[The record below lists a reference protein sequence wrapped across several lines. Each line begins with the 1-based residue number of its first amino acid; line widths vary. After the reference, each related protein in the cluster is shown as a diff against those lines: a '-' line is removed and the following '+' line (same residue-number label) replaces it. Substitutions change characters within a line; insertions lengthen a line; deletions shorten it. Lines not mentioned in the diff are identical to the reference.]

1 MSKLY
6 KKWDVVLV
14 DLNPTKGSEI
24 AKVRPCLI
32 VSPNA
37 ANAALSTF
45 IIVPFTSANKTYPTR
60 LFTNHKSKPGALAF
74 DQIKTIDKSRVIK
87 KDGEFDRKLREA
99 VNSTLQIMFSEK

>member
-6 KKWDVVLV
+6 KKWNVVLV

-24 AKVRPCLI
+24 TKVRPCLI

-37 ANAALSTF
+37 ANAALSTL
-45 IIVPFTSANKTYPTR
+45 IIVPFTSTNKTYPTR
-60 LFTNHKSKPGALAF
+60 LFTNDKGKPRALAF

-87 KDGEFDRKLREA
+87 KDGELDRKLREA
-99 VNSTLQIMFSEK
+99 ANSTLQIMFSEK